1 MFSAAFA
8 AYELACARCDSRAGD
23 DLAGL
28 LMDWGVG
35 HASHARVL
43 ADAGGVCGRRR
54 GESARSVR
62 TRVREVGEGGGVW
75 GR

>member
-1 MFSAAFA
+1 MFAAAFA

-43 ADAGGVCGRRR
+43 ADAGAFATPTPRR
-54 GESARSVR
+54 ERSPRR